1 MVRASGNFVQ
11 LSNEL
16 TLASD
21 IKYLEHARLLRSH
34 KWCGGRKSLGHSA
47 ELIICHVSQVVI
59 IFTQNY
65 ESRKE
70 EMPWRFVSPNH
81 IQQLYFFFAES
92 NRSGLK
98 EKPSTQGYCRNC
110 KKSNL
115 KSCSRIEKSLCTG

>member
-1 MVRASGNFVQ
+1 VQ

-70 EMPWRFVSPNH
+70 EMPWRFVSLNH
-81 IQQLYFFFAES
+81 IQQLYFFFRRKQQERPEREAKHKRLLQKLLEI
-92 NRSGLK
+92 
-98 EKPSTQGYCRNC
+98 
-110 KKSNL
+110 KSE
-115 KSCSRIEKSLCTG
+115 IM